1 MCMCVWTGYMR
12 VHIHVCTY
20 CIANISVAT
29 TSSVRIHNMQ
39 TRIELSVGLSRAGPK
54 QRGLHNSTP
63 HTDHMLHKLLTA
75 PGSRTEACGAGNT
88 KISRLWV
95 EERGAIA
102 ITRCPCSLAKSSS
115 PKPFAHYS
123 TLTIRYYGRL

>member
-1 MCMCVWTGYMR
+1 MCMCVWTGYIR

-63 HTDHMLHKLLTA
+63 HTDHMLHKFNTHSAGVTHRGLRCWEHEDIAPLGRGEGRYCHYSLSLLT
-75 PGSRTEACGAGNT
+75 S
-88 KISRLWV
+88 
-95 EERGAIA
+95 
-102 ITRCPCSLAKSSS
+102 
-115 PKPFAHYS
+115 
-123 TLTIRYYGRL
+123 